1 MKRCASGSWL
11 PGELRGRGTNIVV
24 LIVVIAAHH
33 SRSPP
38 QSYARLPKLH
48 GETLRVLMAQI
59 KTEGTPP
66 QTYRLRRRPRAG
78 RLKKLS
84 GDVS

>member
-1 MKRCASGSWL
+1 VVKRCASGSWL
-11 PGELRGRGTNIVV
+11 PGELRGTNIVV

-48 GETLRVLMAQI
+48 SDSL
-59 KTEGTPP
+59 
-66 QTYRLRRRPRAG
+66 
-78 RLKKLS
+78 
-84 GDVS
+84 DVAPIGKALTT

>member
-1 MKRCASGSWL
+1 GSWL
-11 PGELRGRGTNIVV
+11 PGELRGTNIVV

-48 GETLRVLMAQI
+48 RHSSPVARAFQPVFPGRPLAPANHPNVL
-59 KTEGTPP
+59 
-66 QTYRLRRRPRAG
+66 
-78 RLKKLS
+78 
-84 GDVS
+84 